1 MTLIRLHSARWSI
14 LIVEDHNELGLA
26 LAHGLRGAGFRT
38 HLVRTCK
45 EGKSLIGA
53 DRFDLLLTDM
63 RLGGCSGV
71 DLCEMARKHDLPVI
85 IITGEA
91 SREEVAQ
98 AVNAGASM
106 VLIKPFNV
114 EALIQLIEQE
124 IRKHQPDEMVK
135 RAYRKLSRSG

>member
-14 LIVEDHNELGLA
+14 LIVEDHEELGLA
-26 LAHGLRGAGFRT
+26 LAQGLRGAGFRT

-45 EGKSLIGA
+45 EGKSLIEA
-53 DRFDLLLTDM
+53 HTFDLLLTDL

-71 DLCEMARKHDLPVI
+71 DLCKLARQHDLPAI
-85 IITGEA
+85 LITGEA
-91 SREEVAQ
+91 SRDEVAQ
-98 AVNAGASM
+98 AVNAGASI
-106 VLIKPFNV
+106 VLLKPFDV
-114 EALIQLIEQE
+114 EALVQLIEQE